1 MTVYGIPTVP
11 IVPVS
16 HVSQRCQSDNLAG
29 KQLAHW
35 LHWRDS
41 EISSQTSFYTRNIL
55 FWGGRCQRISYKAG
69 EEEAA
74 RSWKAWE
81 SHMER
86 WLNWSNP
93 CRAWEWWRCCRKN
106 FTYLSLAARLVVLI
120 SIISTSVERVFSQV
134 KFIIETIGERGLQET
149 LELRV
154 MERVNKYDWCG
165 CTSIT
170 LNRDRFMFLYIGFIW
185 IILKRQLLSLSLSK
199 YDVPSS
205 RELSTWCM

>member
-1 MTVYGIPTVP
+1 MVHFQRSKFNAMVNELAIGKNIKWIWPKYKKNIFVTAYRIPTVP
-11 IVPVS
+11 ILPGS
-16 HVSQRCQSDNLAG
+16 HVSQRCHSDNLAG

-86 WLNWSNP
+86 WPHWSNP
-93 CRAWEWWRCCRKN
+93 QAWEWWRCYRKN
-106 FTYLSLAARLVVLI
+106 FTYLSLVASLVVLI
-120 SIISTSVERVFSQV
+120 PITSTF
-134 KFIIETIGERGLQET
+134 
-149 LELRV
+149 
-154 MERVNKYDWCG
+154 
-165 CTSIT
+165 
-170 LNRDRFMFLYIGFIW
+170 
-185 IILKRQLLSLSLSK
+185 
-199 YDVPSS
+199 S
-205 RELSTWCM
+205 RESLQPGQVHHWNNRRERASRDTRASCNGTCE